1 MNNMLLITS
10 SWKDGKTF
18 KMIPTTKDCP
28 FVECIYDQQVQVLAV
43 IGSSKKDTFHMLTKL
58 DANGDPETRK
68 TPGRTGNPFK
78 EERRSVETFQEY
90 YIEDLNEI
98 REFIKMFATNADKF
112 DYESYLVAL
121 PTESNTAE

>member
-58 DANGDPETRK
+58 DAN
-68 TPGRTGNPFK
+68 
-78 EERRSVETFQEY
+78 
-90 YIEDLNEI
+90 
-98 REFIKMFATNADKF
+98 
-112 DYESYLVAL
+112 
-121 PTESNTAE
+121 

>member
-10 SWKDGKTF
+10 SWKEGKTF

-68 TPGRTGNPFK
+68 IPARNGNPFK

-90 YIEDLNEI
+90 YIENLDEI
-98 REFIKMFATNADKF
+98 REFIKMFATNAATF
-112 DYESYLVAL
+112 DYEQYLTL
-121 PTESNTAE
+121 PTSEVNTAE

>member
-10 SWKDGKTF
+10 SWKEGKTF

-28 FVECIYDQQVQVLAV
+28 FVECIYDQQIQVLAV

-90 YIEDLNEI
+90 YIESLDEI
-98 REFIKMFATNADKF
+98 REFVKMFATNAATF
-112 DYESYLVAL
+112 DYEQYLAL
-121 PTESNTAE
+121 PKTELNTAE

>member
-10 SWKDGKTF
+10 SWKEGKTF
-18 KMIPTTKDCP
+18 KMIPATKDCP
-28 FVECIYDQQVQVLAV
+28 FVECIYDQQMQVLAV

-68 TPGRTGNPFK
+68 VPSRNGNPFK

-98 REFIKMFATNADKF
+98 REFVKMFATNANSF
-112 DYESYLVAL
+112 DYEQYLTL
-121 PTESNTAE
+121 PAESNTAQ